1 MATLAAI
8 PDSALKQDWSRLLVA
23 CSLSLLLH
31 LALLLGVPVNPTGGV
46 SNAAATIYARLEPSA
61 NSEPQ
66 LKPQEA
72 ALTPTKRTG
81 APPSEDAQPK
91 PAATKVEPK
100 RESKPAATELPAS
113 PNDDTELRLTRDPT
127 YYPAKQLDVYPQP
140 LTPIKLNYPD
150 TAAAQRID
158 GRLLLLLL
166 IDEFG
171 VVNEVSVVEAQP
183 EGHFEEAAL
192 SVFRATRFFPAQKQ
206 GHPVKSRVLLQ
217 VNYIYGDS
225 EGTVR

>member
-8 PDSALKQDWSRLLVA
+8 PDFPLKQDWSRLLVA

-46 SNAAATIYARLEPSA
+46 SNAAATIHARLEPAA
-61 NSEPQ
+61 NSERQ
-66 LKPQEA
+66 HGPQEA
-72 ALTPTKRTG
+72 ALTLPKKMA
-81 APPSEDAQPK
+81 APASEEAQPESV
-91 PAATKVEPK
+91 AAKVEPK
-100 RESKPAATELPAS
+100 RESKPTATEIPAS
-113 PNDDTELRLTRDPT
+113 PSGDTESRLTHGPT

-140 LTPIKLNYPD
+140 LMPIKLTYPD
-150 TAAAQRID
+150 AAAAQRID

-192 SVFRATRFFPAQKQ
+192 PVFRATRFFPAQKQ

>member
-31 LALLLGVPVNPTGGV
+31 LALLLGVPANPTGGV
-46 SNAAATIYARLEPSA
+46 SNAAATIYARLEPAA

-72 ALTPTKRTG
+72 ALTPTERTG
-81 APPSEDAQPK
+81 APASEDAQPK

-113 PNDDTELRLTRDPT
+113 PSGNAELRLTRGPT

-192 SVFRATRFFPAQKQ
+192 SVFRATRF
-206 GHPVKSRVLLQ
+206 SRRR
-217 VNYIYGDS
+217 NR
-225 EGTVR
+225 GTR

>member
-46 SNAAATIYARLEPSA
+46 SNAAATIYARLEPA
-61 NSEPQ
+61 AISEPQ

-72 ALTPTKRTG
+72 ALTPTERTG
-81 APPSEDAQPK
+81 APASEDAQPK

-113 PNDDTELRLTRDPT
+113 PSGNTESRLTPGPT

>member
-8 PDSALKQDWSRLLVA
+8 PDFALKQDWSRLLVA

-46 SNAAATIYARLEPSA
+46 SNAAATIYARLEPAA

-66 LKPQEA
+66 LRPQEA
-72 ALTPTKRTG
+72 ALTPTERTG
-81 APPSEDAQPK
+81 APASEDAQPK

-113 PNDDTELRLTRDPT
+113 PSGEAELRLTRGPT

-183 EGHFEEAAL
+183 EGRFEEAAL

>member
-8 PDSALKQDWSRLLVA
+8 PECDLKQNWSRVLVA
-23 CSLSLLLH
+23 CLLSLLLH

-46 SNAAATIYARLEPSA
+46 PNPAATIYARLEPAA

-66 LKPQEA
+66 EA
-72 ALTPTKRTG
+72 APTPTEKTG
-81 APPSEDAQPK
+81 APAREYVKPK
-91 PAATKVEPK
+91 PSVTKVEPK
-100 RESKPAATELPAS
+100 RESKPVATELPAS
-113 PNDDTELRLTRDPT
+113 PSDDTGLRLTPDAT

-150 TAAAQRID
+150 TAAAERID

-192 SVFRATRFFPAQKQ
+192 PVFRATRFLPAQKQ
-206 GHPVKSRVLLQ
+206 GRPVKSRVLLQ